1 MMSTAS
7 NTLEFLYLILHGQIM
22 LNTFLAKLINW
33 LGLLN
38 CITHYFIPFSAR
50 LLFYNILGH
59 AFIWLC
65 RCCSLMSSLHAATK
79 IAIFHVSQQIAS
91 LTSFHTLLP
100 PLTLV
105 LTNFSKNC
113 HFPNYFQFLEKSQK
127 LQKSQ
132 FLLGTFYLLYHLN
145 LVILAKTAISPIF
158 CKKLKTS
165 KCQKEATK
173 DFYPLSKAIRQ
184 PMNENIFMHNLFK
197 FVIIKWIWVNILYI
211 LIVFTY
217 FSFLTFF

>member
-22 LNTFLAKLINW
+22 LNTLLAKLINW

-38 CITHYFIPFSAR
+38 CITHYFIPFSAH

-91 LTSFHTLLP
+91 LTSFRTLLP

-127 LQKSQ
+127 LQKWQ
-132 FLLGTFYLLYHLN
+132 FLLGTLL
-145 LVILAKTAISPIF
+145 P
-158 CKKLKTS
+158 
-165 KCQKEATK
+165 
-173 DFYPLSKAIRQ
+173 PLPLEFS
-184 PMNENIFMHNLFK
+184 
-197 FVIIKWIWVNILYI
+197 
-211 LIVFTY
+211 Y
-217 FSFLTFF
+217 FSKNCDFSNFLQKIEDVQVSKVTHQGFLPS

>member
-1 MMSTAS
+1 MSTAS

-22 LNTFLAKLINW
+22 LNTLLAKLINW

-38 CITHYFIPFSAR
+38 CIKHYFIPFSAH

-91 LTSFHTLLP
+91 LTIFRTVLP

-113 HFPNYFQFLEKSQK
+113 HFIKEIKGDAISPIIFNFWRNHKNCRNHSFCWAP
-127 LQKSQ
+127 
-132 FLLGTFYLLYHLN
+132 FYLLYHLN
-145 LVILAKTAISPIF
+145 LVVLAKTAISPIF

-165 KCQKEATK
+165 KCQKELGQTTSCISCHQG
-173 DFYPLSKAIRQ
+173 FLLS
-184 PMNENIFMHNLFK
+184 
-197 FVIIKWIWVNILYI
+197 
-211 LIVFTY
+211 
-217 FSFLTFF
+217 

>member
-38 CITHYFIPFSAR
+38 CITHYFIPFSAH

-132 FLLGTFYLLYHLN
+132 FLLGTLL
-145 LVILAKTAISPIF
+145 P
-158 CKKLKTS
+158 
-165 KCQKEATK
+165 
-173 DFYPLSKAIRQ
+173 PLPLEFS
-184 PMNENIFMHNLFK
+184 
-197 FVIIKWIWVNILYI
+197 
-211 LIVFTY
+211 Y
-217 FSFLTFF
+217 FSKNCDFSNFLLKIEDVQVSKGSHQGFLPS